1 MPRLSILS
9 GFGPRAEEA
18 LITNYATL
26 SPQQIFQFTISIL
39 QKPSAF
45 RDSLDEKFLTK
56 TFNNL
61 SFFQTVVQEH
71 GPEAMKNCCKYLG
84 YETLPP
90 NSCVFRQ
97 ESNGDKFYVIIR
109 GKVQVQIDEFHNNKF
124 ITKTVGELGVGS
136 SFGELALITDLP
148 RNATIICSEE
158 CHFGILTKEHYN
170 LILADSTKRRV
181 EAKAQDISTFYIFRN
196 TDRHFLL
203 QLIYH
208 FDCEEV
214 GLNRVLFKEGEPA
227 KDIYFIMS
235 GKVKLLT
242 TLHILQ
248 EDGFEVPEQK
258 PTTRTSKKIGN
269 RAAEIVI
276 FGKGEILGLEDVM
289 ENRPRKTTAI
299 CVEPGTI
306 YKISAVEFRKRVL
319 GALSDSYIKDC
330 KGYVRNREKWFET
343 RIEKVREQMIRSP
356 EFFISLPQTT
366 KKEPKSANTP
376 AGGLKRTNTLD
387 TENFDPRTPREMP
400 RTSSAAMMESLPQAS
415 PRGSDRGIGFYLTS
429 LQDDDNNNK
438 DAIDM
443 FITEPP
449 RKLEKLRKNKEV
461 MSRYTSKKN
470 LDLSLDKIRTPI
482 DLTPERI
489 DTGTRKRIG
498 GDTRK
503 MLKLFECG
511 IFEKNFDEDSE
522 QRRDGNQSL
531 FLPEIRHGSPVA
543 VERERSQNFV
553 REKQRAIPNANSY
566 FAEKERLLERLEK
579 KSCQTWDLQN
589 HLVKMMQDKSELNR
603 RINMQKRN
611 NIHMDKKPSILKPV
625 ITQRKQS
632 LPLITE
638 TEKVT
643 DHPCVVV
650 HVPKKYSSVRE
661 DNKGIRLVSRSYIQ
675 SPTHEDEYRGSAQ
688 KGFVSNIAEFQEK
701 VNGWKGPYAMLNKRL
716 KRKFVRSQFEN
727 LHIGVEY
734 T

>member
-26 SPQQIFQFTISIL
+26 TPQQVFQFTISIL

-61 SFFQTVVQEH
+61 SFFQNVVQEH
-71 GPEAMKNCCKYLG
+71 GPEGMKNCCKYLA
-84 YETLPP
+84 YETFAP

-97 ESNGDKFYVIIR
+97 ESYGDKFYIIIR

-124 ITKTVGELGVGS
+124 TTKTVGELGVGS

-148 RNATIICSEE
+148 RNATIMCSEE
-158 CHFGILTKEHYN
+158 CHFGVLTKEHYN
-170 LILADSTKRRV
+170 LILADSTRRRV

-214 GLNRVLFKEGEPA
+214 GLNRVLFRQGEPA

-248 EDGFEVPEQK
+248 EDEFEVPEQK
-258 PTTRTSKKIGN
+258 PTTRASKKVGN
-269 RAAEIVI
+269 RSAEIVI

-306 YKISAVEFRKRVL
+306 YKISAVEFKKRVL

-330 KGYVRNREKWFET
+330 KGYVRNREQWFET
-343 RIEKVREQMIRSP
+343 RIEKVKEQMIRSP
-356 EFFISLPQTT
+356 EFFISLPQNT
-366 KKEPKSANTP
+366 KKEPKTAGTP
-376 AGGLKRTNTLD
+376 GRGLKRTNTLD
-387 TENFDPRTPREMP
+387 TENFDPKSPREMP
-400 RTSSAAMMESLPQAS
+400 RTSSATMMETLPQAS
-415 PRGSDRGIGFYLTS
+415 PRGSDKGAGFYLTS
-429 LQDDDNNNK
+429 LHDDDNNK
-438 DAIDM
+438 DVIDM

-449 RKLEKLRKNKEV
+449 RKLEKLRRNKHDAI
-461 MSRYTSKKN
+461 MSRHTSKKH

-482 DLTPERI
+482 DLTPERV
-489 DTGTRKRIG
+489 DTGTRRRVGVVKRH
-498 GDTRK
+498 

-511 IFEKNFDEDSE
+511 IFEKNSDEQQYYSE
-522 QRRDGNQSL
+522 QRRGDANQSL

-543 VERERSQNFV
+543 VERERSQQLV
-553 REKQRAIPNANSY
+553 KEKQRAIPNANSY

-579 KSCQTWDLQN
+579 KSCQTWDLQT
-589 HLVKMMQDKSELNR
+589 HLAKMMQDKSELSR
-603 RINMQKRN
+603 RINNQKRN
-611 NIHMDKKPSILKPV
+611 NIHMDKKTINPKTHSHSTKTILAF
-625 ITQRKQS
+625 
-632 LPLITE
+632 
-638 TEKVT
+638 
-643 DHPCVVV
+643 D
-650 HVPKKYSSVRE
+650 
-661 DNKGIRLVSRSYIQ
+661 
-675 SPTHEDEYRGSAQ
+675 YR
-688 KGFVSNIAEFQEK
+688 N
-701 VNGWKGPYAMLNKRL
+701 
-716 KRKFVRSQFEN
+716 
-727 LHIGVEY
+727 
-734 T
+734 